1 MSEYRK
7 CPYCGEEILAK
18 AKKCKH
24 CREWLTDQP
33 ANALNKKMETTT
45 TNGEKV
51 VVENMPNQD
60 SQPVVTNQQQPIV
73 NVYTTTA
80 QMREPKQ
87 RNGIGLTGFILSL
100 VCLFTSWAPGL
111 NLVMWILG
119 LVFSAVG
126 VFRKPKGFAIA
137 GLIISMISILIIILL
152 AAVIGELGSELFKEL
167 GI

>member
-7 CPYCGEEILAK
+7 CPYCGEEILAE

-33 ANALNKKMETTT
+33 AAKDENKKPELAQ
-45 TNGEKV
+45 NEKARV
-51 VVENMPNQD
+51 DGLPVQD
-60 SQPVVTNQQQPIV
+60 PKPVVTSQQQPIV
-73 NVYTTTA
+73 NVYTTAA
-80 QMREPKQ
+80 QVRETKQ
-87 RNGIGLTGFILSL
+87 KNGIGLTGFILSL

-111 NLVMWILG
+111 NIVMWILG

-137 GLIISMISILIIILL
+137 GLVISMISILIIILL
-152 AAVIGELGSELFKEL
+152 AAVIGELASELFDEL
-167 GI
+167 GL

>member
-7 CPYCGEEILAK
+7 CPYCGEEILAE

-33 ANALNKKMETTT
+33 AEKDGNVKPEPVQN
-45 TNGEKV
+45 EKV
-51 VVENMPNQD
+51 RVENAPVQAP
-60 SQPVVTNQQQPIV
+60 QPVVTKQQQPIV
-73 NVYTTTA
+73 NVYTTAT
-80 QMREPKQ
+80 QVREAKQ
-87 RNGIGLTGFILSL
+87 KNGIGLTGFILSL

-111 NLVMWILG
+111 NIVMWILG

-137 GLIISMISILIIILL
+137 GLVVSMISILIIILL
-152 AAVIGELGSELFKEL
+152 AAVIGELASELFDEFGL
-167 GI
+167 

>member
-7 CPYCGEEILAK
+7 CPYCGEEIMAE

-33 ANALNKKMETTT
+33 AEK
-45 TNGEKV
+45 NGN
-51 VVENMPNQD
+51 VEHGPAQNDKARAESSSIQA
-60 SQPVVTNQQQPIV
+60 SQPVVTKQQQPIV
-73 NVYTTTA
+73 NVYTTAA
-80 QMREPKQ
+80 QVREHKQ

-111 NLVMWILG
+111 NIVMWILG

-137 GLIISMISILIIILL
+137 GLVISMISILVIIIL
-152 AAVIGELGSELFKEL
+152 AAAIGELASELFKEL
-167 GI
+167 GV

>member
-7 CPYCGEEILAK
+7 CPYCGEEILAE

-33 ANALNKKMETTT
+33 ANALNEKMDSTTA
-45 TNGEKV
+45 NREKIL
-51 VVENMPNQD
+51 VENMPAQD
-60 SQPVVTNQQQPIV
+60 QQPVVTNQPQPIV
-73 NVYTTTA
+73 NVYTTAT

-126 VFRKPKGFAIA
+126 VFKKTKGFAIA

-152 AAVIGELGSELFKEL
+152 AAVIGELGSELLKEF